1 MLTQLVTSRHSI
13 YVHLIVTLYKLN
25 LHVLYAN
32 NISIKLSGEK
42 ERNSRYR
49 NFGEEEQY
57 LVNLRDRKNFG
68 VADIVREAPR

>member
-1 MLTQLVTSRHSI
+1 M
-13 YVHLIVTLYKLN
+13 YKLN

-49 NFGEEEQY
+49 NFEGGTS

-68 VADIVREAPR
+68 VADIVGETKIGGRELQK